1 MGGASI
7 FVPQLF
13 DNCLSVIYTKVDLNE
28 IPRFISIICK
38 LQNDS
43 NILICGYY
51 GSARSGE
58 KHESL
63 KRLLSHLEELNE
75 RFSCEHLV
83 LGGDFN
89 LTLDSISSGSCQESK
104 IFNEILSTFNFV
116 DSKIGTLPNEK
127 ETKNI
132 KHNGLDAILS
142 RDACTYL
149 PQVSNQKSNRIDGI
163 FISGNLRVKCEKIGY
178 CLTLELPA
186 CDHRGVLLTLTW
198 QSIGVPCDNLK
209 PDFCFKSHLLDN
221 KHFTKS
227 IDKKM
232 KKFLTEHYHSMNGF
246 LSREEIEKCSLNEI
260 ENLIFD
266 VYKSNN
272 CQDFSATDL
281 LYQLLQIVR
290 DCQNALLSHRNKREN
305 LRESDYIAT
314 INQLEKMKNIMGTQK
329 HQLRAACK
337 NLADLKRLQ
346 LKRRAKDF
354 FVDFEALNES
364 GTRAFFRQKIAK

>member
-1 MGGASI
+1 MAKFDIIPQFHCQNVNSLVRTNSTGNNLTIPILGHLQKTNCIQILSDTRMNELKLKKIKSILCKSNQIGVEKERFFTTLQTSSKVGGASI
-7 FVPQLF
+7 FLPQLF
-13 DNCLSVIYTKVDLNE
+13 DNCLSVIYTKADLNE

-116 DSKIGTLPNEK
+116 DSKIYGTLPNEK

-163 FISGNLRVKCEKIGY
+163 FISGNLQVKCEKIG
-178 CLTLELPA
+178 
-186 CDHRGVLLTLTW
+186 
-198 QSIGVPCDNLK
+198 S
-209 PDFCFKSHLLDN
+209 
-221 KHFTKS
+221 
-227 IDKKM
+227 
-232 KKFLTEHYHSMNGF
+232 
-246 LSREEIEKCSLNEI
+246 
-260 ENLIFD
+260 
-266 VYKSNN
+266 
-272 CQDFSATDL
+272 
-281 LYQLLQIVR
+281 
-290 DCQNALLSHRNKREN
+290 
-305 LRESDYIAT
+305 
-314 INQLEKMKNIMGTQK
+314 
-329 HQLRAACK
+329 
-337 NLADLKRLQ
+337 
-346 LKRRAKDF
+346 KRRQY
-354 FVDFEALNES
+354 
-364 GTRAFFRQKIAK
+364 QKKT